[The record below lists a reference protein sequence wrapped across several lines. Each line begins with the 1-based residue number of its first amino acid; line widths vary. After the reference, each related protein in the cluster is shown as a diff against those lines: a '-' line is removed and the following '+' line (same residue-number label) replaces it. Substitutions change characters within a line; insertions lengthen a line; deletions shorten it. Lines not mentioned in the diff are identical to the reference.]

1 MRESKTSNS
10 CLHVHTYRPIR
21 ARLVDQVFYELKKK
35 RIGKARKH
43 SYCQILIMNSS
54 CNNYF
59 SYIYFVPSL
68 C

>member
-35 RIGKARKH
+35 KDWKSKEAF
-43 SYCQILIMNSS
+43 LLPNF
-54 CNNYF
+54 NYEL
-59 SYIYFVPSL
+59 VMQ
-68 C
+68 